1 MEKKTGVFQGAVRN
15 KRKRDAFEEEEE
27 TAAAA
32 VTRSRRRRRRIAFPD
47 RRKGRK
53 GKVSVRKR
61 ETSEEEEE
69 EDSSSNP
76 DDGKQEESG
85 CSEEYEANIWEG
97 EGMFEVEDDGDWVPL
112 SRSAAASS
120 TSSSSAILCG
130 EGPLKEVSSSQ
141 QLQQR
146 KEHLQEVQKKRA
158 SSKEEGREGLNSIL
172 EGNAADWWVENSEE
186 EGSGSSNS
194 SSSDSSSAKSTRY
207 LGAILPSPPK
217 VLSKSGAAAA
227 EKRRGRKRKSAPTS
241 TSLEEVVK
249 EISKE
254 RMRKSREKEK
264 FEEAGWKR
272 VENIQKWRWTYSR
285 VPPERR
291 VMMIDLPPR
300 GHMTRLAVFSLYF
313 SDAFIFALL
322 SRRENE
328 MRTYWSPTGYSITVD
343 LRMIKQVRKISHSK
357 IEIAAAAAENVWN
370 LTFFQLDAGLYNIY
384 HWDQKVSST

>member
-1 MEKKTGVFQGAVRN
+1 
-15 KRKRDAFEEEEE
+15 
-27 TAAAA
+27 
-32 VTRSRRRRRRIAFPD
+32 
-47 RRKGRK
+47 
-53 GKVSVRKR
+53 
-61 ETSEEEEE
+61 
-69 EDSSSNP
+69 
-76 DDGKQEESG
+76 
-85 CSEEYEANIWEG
+85 
-97 EGMFEVEDDGDWVPL
+97 MFEVEDDDDWVPL
-112 SRSAAASS
+112 SRSAAAS
-120 TSSSSAILCG
+120 TSSSAILCG

-146 KEHLQEVQKKRA
+146 KEHLLEVQKKRA

-227 EKRRGRKRKSAPTS
+227 EKRKGRKRKSAPMS

-285 VPPERR
+285 VSPERR

-343 LRMIKQVRKISHSK
+343 LRMIKQVRKISQSK

-370 LTFFQLDAGLYNIY
+370 LTLFQLDAGLYNIY